1 MRYIID
7 RIEGNIA
14 VCEDENGNF
23 VEIDI
28 LSLPDNIKEGDC
40 VKFENSK
47 FILDEK
53 YAEERRK
60 NIRKKMNNLWK

>member
-28 LSLPDNIKEGDC
+28 LSLPSNIKEGDC
-40 VKFENSK
+40 IKFENSK
-47 FILDEK
+47 YTVDEK

>member
-14 VCEDENGNF
+14 ICENENGNF
-23 VEIDI
+23 LEIDI
-28 LSLPDNIKEGDC
+28 LSLPSNIKEGDC
-40 VKFENSK
+40 IKFENSK
-47 FILDEK
+47 YTVDEK

>member
-14 VCEDENGNF
+14 ICENENGNF
-23 VEIDI
+23 LEIDI

-40 VKFENSK
+40 VKFENLK
-47 FILDEK
+47 YILDEK
-53 YAEERRK
+53 YTEERRK

>member
-14 VCEDENGNF
+14 ICENENGNF
-23 VEIDI
+23 LEIDI

-47 FILDEK
+47 YILDEK